1 MDFYYNFRNIANLK
15 LSFNDNNSN
24 LDSVSFTSSLEN
36 GELSHHISS
45 KQQEKILYILD
56 NYESNPVIDFTL
68 LNFRRMS
75 GFAYNIY
82 SVLSKIPIGQT
93 ISYST
98 LAAKAGKPNA
108 ARAAGTFMRLNDFPI
123 IIPCHRVV
131 GKNNIGGF
139 SSGLKLKEKL
149 LKFEQVFI

>member
-1 MDFYYNFRNIANLK
+1 MDFYYNFRNIVNLK
-15 LSFNDNNSN
+15 LSFSDYNNN
-24 LDSVSFTSSLEN
+24 LDSVTFTSLAKSTQ
-36 GELSHHISS
+36 LSSNISS
-45 KQQEKILYILD
+45 RQQEKVLFFLD
-56 NYESNPVIDFTL
+56 NYESNPVIDFSI
-68 LNFRRMS
+68 LNFRKMS
-75 GFAYNIY
+75 DFAYDIY
-82 SVLSKIPIGQT
+82 SILSEIPIGQT

-108 ARAAGTFMRLNDFPI
+108 ARAVGTLMNLNAFAI